1 MHKKKLSINEAYAIA
16 YNIAS
21 VSGCHDKQVG
31 CVLMEKDWFFL
42 SAGCNIS
49 CGAQE
54 CLKEQGKTC
63 MATHAEICALENLPS
78 VPCSPY
84 IAVCTLEPCLKCS
97 QALWKAGVREI
108 YYDCKTSAQKG
119 GSNWFNNQSDCVA
132 VQSPYNGLKNYAFNG
147 LSSVIMTPLLADLL
161 IGLAHAASEDK
172 PEDKP
177 EDEPEDKPEG
187 MPDWATLFN
196 GIRQYHKDLGYP
208 MEFPHSLIM
217 APSQKQQL
225 RDMVLAL
232 IDEAHEALHEADWK
246 PWKRYDGQPKVKHNK
261 FLEETGDILFF
272 IDGMLMTFGLSWEDL
287 AQAMTK
293 KLKVTRDRMANG
305 YHD

>member
-1 MHKKKLSINEAYAIA
+1 MNKKRLSINEAYAIA
-16 YNIAS
+16 YNIAG

-54 CLKEQGKTC
+54 CLKERGKTC
-63 MATHAEICALENLPS
+63 TATHAEICSLENLPGA
-78 VPCSPY
+78 PCSPY

-119 GSNWFNNQSDCVA
+119 GSNWFSNQSGCVA
-132 VQSPYNGLKNYAFNG
+132 VQIPYNGLKNDAFNG

-161 IGLAHAASEDK
+161 IGRAHATSEDK

-177 EDEPEDKPEG
+177 
-187 MPDWATLFN
+187 DWTTLFN
-196 GIRQYHKDLGYP
+196 DIRKYHKDLKYP
-208 MEFPHSLIM
+208 KEFICTEGRICAL
-217 APSQKQQL
+217 QKQQI
-225 RDMVLAL
+225 RSMVLAL
-232 IDEAHEALHEADWK
+232 VDEAHEALHEVDWK
-246 PWKRYDGQPKVKHNK
+246 PWKMYNGQPKVNLDK

-272 IDGMLMTFGLSWEDL
+272 IDGMLMTFGLSWDNL
-287 AQAMTK
+287 MHAMAQ
-293 KLKVTRDRMANG
+293 KLEVARDRMATG